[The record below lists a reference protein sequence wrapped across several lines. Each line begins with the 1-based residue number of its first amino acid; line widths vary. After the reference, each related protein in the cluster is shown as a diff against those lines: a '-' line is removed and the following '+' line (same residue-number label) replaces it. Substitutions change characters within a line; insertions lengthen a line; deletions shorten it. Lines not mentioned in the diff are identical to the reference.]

1 MHLDYS
7 WRSWS
12 ENKNQAD
19 EHNVGTGGTRVAFKI
34 IWMMNHKLKCS
45 SRQGHTRQDLSAGT
59 VLITPEQPRD
69 THTNPLHKA
78 ILDIPIYVHLGTPAR
93 RWVSQGHAC
102 HQDLLQNLQ
111 HPNRFMW
118 LILSLW
124 FFFLPPIAFRHLIL
138 NWEFCNAPFVFTP
151 QRC

>member
-1 MHLDYS
+1 M
-7 WRSWS
+7 
-12 ENKNQAD
+12 
-19 EHNVGTGGTRVAFKI
+19 AFKI

-102 HQDLLQNLQ
+102 HQDLLQNLRQ
-111 HPNRFMW
+111 TPVVSKTVRLREGLAAREELCLRHSVLLDTCFRQW
-118 LILSLW
+118 LPVAEL
-124 FFFLPPIAFRHLIL
+124 
-138 NWEFCNAPFVFTP
+138 
-151 QRC
+151 